1 MMRARDLLQDLAWIA
16 FTASLAWM
24 RSGARHWR
32 RILAVITGGI
42 AIARGVIWIAKA
54 VASATTVDALLN
66 LVGLSEYVRPFED
79 AVDHV
84 LATVVAIILTVTP
97 TG

>member
-1 MMRARDLLQDLAWIA
+1 MRLRDLVQDAIWIA

-32 RILAVITGGI
+32 RIVAVTTMGI

-54 VASATTVDALLN
+54 VASAGTVDAFLN
-66 LVGLSEYVRPFED
+66 LIGLGEYVRPFEQ
-79 AVDHV
+79 AVDSAI
-84 LATVVAIILTVTP
+84 ATVVAIILTVTP

>member
-1 MMRARDLLQDLAWIA
+1 MMRVRDLVQDAIWIA

-32 RILAVITGGI
+32 RIIAIVTGGI
-42 AIARGVIWIAKA
+42 AIARVVIWIAKA
-54 VASATTVDALLN
+54 VASASTVDALLN
-66 LVGLSEYVRPFED
+66 LIGLGAYVQPFEQ
-79 AVDHV
+79 AVDSA
-84 LATVVAIILTVTP
+84 LATVVAIILTATP

>member
-1 MMRARDLLQDLAWIA
+1 MRVRDLLQDAIWIA

-24 RSGARHWR
+24 RCGARHWR

-42 AIARGVIWIAKA
+42 AIARAVIWIAKA
-54 VASATTVDALLN
+54 VASAGAVDALLS
-66 LVGLSEYVRPFED
+66 LIGLSEYVRPFEE
-79 AVDHV
+79 AVDNV
-84 LATVVAIILTVTP
+84 IGTVVAIILTVTP

>member
-1 MMRARDLLQDLAWIA
+1 MRLRDLLQDAIWIA

-32 RILAVITGGI
+32 RIVAVITGGI

-54 VASATTVDALLN
+54 VASAGTVDALLN
-66 LVGLSEYVRPFED
+66 LVGLSEYVRPFEE
-79 AVDHV
+79 AVDSAI
-84 LATVVAIILTVTP
+84 ATVVAIILTVTP

>member
-1 MMRARDLLQDLAWIA
+1 MRKRDLVQDALWIA

-32 RILAVITGGI
+32 RIIAIVTGGI
-42 AIARGVIWIAKA
+42 AIVRAVIWVAKA
-54 VASATTVDALLN
+54 IASAGTVDALLN
-66 LVGLSEYVRPFED
+66 LIGLGAYVAPFEQ
-79 AVDHV
+79 AVDSV
-84 LATVVAIILTVTP
+84 IGTVVAIILTATP

>member
-1 MMRARDLLQDLAWIA
+1 MMRLRDLVQDAAWIA
-16 FTASLAWM
+16 FTASLAWA

-32 RILAVITGGI
+32 RILAVLTGGI

-54 VASATTVDALLN
+54 VASAGTVDALLN
-66 LVGLSEYVRPFED
+66 LIGLGAYVQPFEE

-84 LATVVAIILTVTP
+84 IGTVVAIILTVTP
-97 TG
+97 NG

>member
-1 MMRARDLLQDLAWIA
+1 MRVRDLVQDAIWIA

-32 RILAVITGGI
+32 RVVAVITGGI

-54 VASATTVDALLN
+54 VASASTVDALLN
-66 LVGLSEYVRPFED
+66 LVGLSEYVRPFEE
-79 AVDHV
+79 AVDSAI
-84 LATVVAIILTVTP
+84 ATVVAIILTATP

>member
-1 MMRARDLLQDLAWIA
+1 MRARDLVQDAIWIA
-16 FTASLAWM
+16 FQASLAWM
-24 RSGARHWR
+24 RFGASHWR

-54 VASATTVDALLN
+54 VASAGTVDALLN
-66 LVGLSEYVRPFED
+66 LVGLSEYVRPFEQ
-79 AVDHV
+79 AVDNV
-84 LATVVAIILTVTP
+84 IATVVAIILTVTP

>member
-1 MMRARDLLQDLAWIA
+1 MRVRDLVQDAFWIA

-32 RILAVITGGI
+32 RIVAVITGGI

-54 VASATTVDALLN
+54 VASAGTVDALLN
-66 LVGLSEYVRPFED
+66 LVGLSEYVRPFEE
-79 AVDHV
+79 AVDSAI
-84 LATVVAIILTVTP
+84 ATVVAIILTVTP

>member
-1 MMRARDLLQDLAWIA
+1 MMRVRDLVQDAAWIA
-16 FTASLAWM
+16 FQASLAWM

-32 RILAVITGGI
+32 RIVAVTTMGI

-54 VASATTVDALLN
+54 VASAGTVDAFLN
-66 LVGLSEYVRPFED
+66 LIGLGEYVAPFEE

-84 LATVVAIILTVTP
+84 LATVVAIVMTVTP
-97 TG
+97 NG

>member
-1 MMRARDLLQDLAWIA
+1 MRARDLLQDLAWIA

-42 AIARGVIWIAKA
+42 AIARAVIWIAKA
-54 VASATTVDALLN
+54 VASAGTVDALLN
-66 LVGLSEYVRPFED
+66 LVGLSRYVRPFEQ
-79 AVDHV
+79 AVDHF

-97 TG
+97 NG

>member
-1 MMRARDLLQDLAWIA
+1 MRVRDLVQDAIWIA

-32 RILAVITGGI
+32 RIVAVITGGI

-54 VASATTVDALLN
+54 VASASTVDALLN

-79 AVDHV
+79 AVDNV
-84 LATVVAIILTVTP
+84 IATVVAIILTVTP
-97 TG
+97 NG

>member
-1 MMRARDLLQDLAWIA
+1 MMRLRDLVQDAIWIA

-32 RILAVITGGI
+32 RIVAVTTMGI

-54 VASATTVDALLN
+54 VASAGTVDAFLN
-66 LVGLSEYVRPFED
+66 LIGLGEYVRPFEQ
-79 AVDHV
+79 AVDSAI
-84 LATVVAIILTVTP
+84 ATVVAIILTVTP

>member
-1 MMRARDLLQDLAWIA
+1 MIRLRDLVQDAIWIA

-32 RILAVITGGI
+32 RIVAATTMGI
-42 AIARGVIWIAKA
+42 AIARAIIWIAKA
-54 VASATTVDALLN
+54 VASAGTVDTALN
-66 LVGLSEYVRPFED
+66 LVGLGDYVAPFEE

-84 LATVVAIILTVTP
+84 LATVVAVILTVTP
-97 TG
+97 NG

>member
-1 MMRARDLLQDLAWIA
+1 MMRKRDLVQDALWIA

-32 RILAVITGGI
+32 RIIAIVTGGI
-42 AIARGVIWIAKA
+42 AIVRAVIWVAKA
-54 VASATTVDALLN
+54 IASAGTVDALLN
-66 LVGLSEYVRPFED
+66 LIGLGAYVAPFEQ
-79 AVDHV
+79 AVDSV
-84 LATVVAIILTVTP
+84 IGTVVAIILTATP